1 MIEKA
6 GTREGAIKGWITRRL
21 RAGMSLVDLEF
32 EGRKK
37 YGSDWDKYVPKSVTG
52 SVTRRRATAR
62 SLAQRLQNDPELRA
76 RLRGKRSNRNLGNV
90 NRPLKRSAAKPK
102 KLNSKAKY
110 KGPRTAQTPKEA
122 DRIAAATQHVLNS
135 GGRRVGLFSSR
146 DGKVSVMDYD
156 ANEETKFSADGSWFV
171 VDMDSGKRKRAGSS
185 VEGWIGKFVR

>member
-52 SVTRRRATAR
+52 AATRRRATAR

-76 RLRGKRSNRNLGNV
+76 RLRGKRSNRNLGSG
-90 NRPLKRSAAKPK
+90 PLRRTQPK